1 MIPTAADRKPNPGK
15 YCNPFPLPR
24 PTERSQLWGSIDRN
38 PEPTSLRQCT
48 PVSLS
53 LLLIYSMLITI
64 GEKEI
69 QVNQQGIASASGN
82 ATTTLPASDVGGR
95 TEHANQQQPE
105 GQFNKQI
112 RKSHLSS
119 KERISFS

>member
-1 MIPTAADRKPNPGK
+1 MIPTAADRKPNP
-15 YCNPFPLPR
+15 
-24 PTERSQLWGSIDRN
+24 
-38 PEPTSLRQCT
+38 
-48 PVSLS
+48 
-53 LLLIYSMLITI
+53 

-112 RKSHLSS
+112 HPKQLEAENAGQGTNTSGGGGLKPHQA
-119 KERISFS
+119 